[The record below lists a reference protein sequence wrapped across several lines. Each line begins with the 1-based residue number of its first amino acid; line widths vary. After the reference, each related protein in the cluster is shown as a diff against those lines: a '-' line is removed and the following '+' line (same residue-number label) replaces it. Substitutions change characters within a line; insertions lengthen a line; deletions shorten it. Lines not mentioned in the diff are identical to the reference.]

1 MQSLDELLFE
11 ARSGLTRVAPEELA
25 DASRLGALVVD
36 IRDSGDRAIEGAIP
50 GSVHIPRSVLEWRLA
65 PTSKWRSHDLTADS
79 LVVLVCSEGFSSTL
93 AAANLQ
99 KLGLAGAT
107 DLIGGYRA
115 WMASTSS
122 ASNEAVA

>member
-1 MQSLDELLFE
+1 MQSLDDLLFE

-36 IRDSGDRAIEGAIP
+36 IRDSGDLASEGVIP
-50 GSVHIPRSVLEWRLA
+50 GSVHISRSVLEWRLA
-65 PTSKWRSHDLTADS
+65 PTSKWRSHVLTADS
-79 LVVLVCSEGFSSTL
+79 LVILMCSEGLSSTL

-99 KLGLAGAT
+99 KLGLSGAT

-115 WMASTSS
+115 WIASTSL
-122 ASNEAVA
+122 ASDEVVA